1 MKKFKVFLPTGTI
14 QTILADSWIIDGVW
28 LKFYVNTNNRLV
40 AIFPEGGWH
49 GMQDVSVYMDT
60 RKALV

>member
-1 MKKFKVFLPTGTI
+1 MRKYKVFLPTGTI

-40 AIFPEGGWH
+40 AIFPENGWH
-49 GMQDVSVYMDT
+49 GMHDVSVYEDT
-60 RKALV
+60 RKAMV